1 MGYSTGANLKQVELY
16 GPREPAHRRTWTA
29 AAIPLILVFF
39 VLGQLITIFGVLKPM
54 GFHQTDLETQWL
66 PLFIQLLGF
75 GVTSLLLLAWVRLF
89 ERRPP
94 SALGLNGQALRR
106 YLRGLAV
113 GVGFLCGVIALI
125 WLAGG
130 YRVEGRGLWAAP
142 SPLLFL
148 PILALLGGFMIQG
161 ATEELLMRGWL
172 MQLVASRHGLV
183 AGIAVNAA
191 LFALMHGGNISPSKE
206 LALAMVNLVLFA
218 VMISLYAIKEG
229 SLWGVCA
236 WHTAWNWL
244 LGVGFGLEVSGG
256 RIPVR
261 SLVIDLA
268 PSTGSPW
275 WLTGGAFGPEA
286 SVATTAVLLAGA
298 VYLGA
303 TGALKTARAR
313 SIAFA

>member
-1 MGYSTGANLKQVELY
+1 MKQVEIY

-29 AAIPLILVFF
+29 AAIPLILLFF
-39 VLGQLITIFGVLKPM
+39 ILGQLITIFGVLKPM
-54 GFHQTDLETQWL
+54 GFHQVDLETQWL
-66 PLFIQLLGF
+66 PHVIQLLGF
-75 GVTSLLLLAWVRLF
+75 GVTAALLFVWVRLF
-89 ERRPP
+89 ERRPLA
-94 SALGLNGQALRR
+94 ALGLNGQGLVR
-106 YLRGLAV
+106 YVRGLAV
-113 GVGFLCGVIALI
+113 GMGFLSGVIALI
-125 WLAGG
+125 WLTGG
-130 YRVEGRGLWAAP
+130 YRIEGHGVWAAP

-148 PILALLGGFMIQG
+148 PILALFGAFMVQG

-183 AGIAVNAA
+183 AGIVINSV
-191 LFALMHGGNISPSKE
+191 LFALLHGGNISPSKE
-206 LALAMVNLVLFA
+206 LVLALANLVLFA

-256 RIPVR
+256 RIPVQ

-268 PSTGSPW
+268 PNAGAPW

-286 SVATTAVLLAGA
+286 SVATTVVLLAGVTYFA
-298 VYLGA
+298 ASGA
-303 TGALKTARAR
+303 FQNARAR
-313 SIAFA
+313 AATFA

>member
-1 MGYSTGANLKQVELY
+1 MKHVELY
-16 GPREPAHRRTWTA
+16 GPREPEHRRTWTA
-29 AAIPLILVFF
+29 AAIPLILMFF
-39 VLGQLITIFGVLKPM
+39 ILGQLITIFGVLKPM
-54 GFHQTDLETQWL
+54 GFHQVDLETQWL
-66 PLFIQLLGF
+66 PHVIQLLGF
-75 GVTSLLLLAWVRLF
+75 GITAALLLVWVRLF

-94 SALGLNGQALRR
+94 SVLGLNGQGLVR
-106 YLRGLAV
+106 YARGLAV
-113 GVGFLCGVIALI
+113 GMGFLCGVIALI
-125 WLAGG
+125 WLTGG
-130 YRVEGRGLWAAP
+130 YRIEGHGVWAAP

-148 PILALLGGFMIQG
+148 PILALFGAFMIQG

-183 AGIAVNAA
+183 AGIVVNAV
-191 LFALMHGGNISPSKE
+191 LFALMHGGNIEPSKE
-206 LALAMVNLVLFA
+206 LVLALANLVLFA

-256 RIPVR
+256 RIPVQ

-268 PSTGSPW
+268 PNAGAPW

-286 SVATTAVLLAGA
+286 SVATTVVLLAGC
-298 VYLGA
+298 VYFGA
-303 TGALKTARAR
+303 TGALQGAKARAA
-313 SIAFA
+313 AFA

>member
-1 MGYSTGANLKQVELY
+1 MKNVELF
-16 GPREPAHRRTWTA
+16 GPREAGHRRTWTA
-29 AAIPLILVFF
+29 AAIPLIIVFF
-39 VLGQLITIFGVLKPM
+39 ILGQLVTVFAALKPM
-54 GFHQTDLETQWL
+54 GFHKADLTTQWL
-66 PLFIQLLGF
+66 PILIQLLGF
-75 GVTSLLLLAWVRLF
+75 GVTSAFLLAWVRLF

-94 SALGLNGQALRR
+94 SALGLNGQVLRR

-113 GVGFLCGVIALI
+113 GVGFLCSVIGLI

-130 YRVEGRGLWAAP
+130 YRVEGHGVWTAP

-172 MQLVASRHGLV
+172 MQLVASRHGLI
-183 AGIAVNAA
+183 AGIVVNAV
-191 LFALMHGGNISPSKE
+191 LFAVMHGGNISPSKE
-206 LALAMVNLVLFA
+206 LAFAMVNLVLFA

-236 WHTAWNWL
+236 WHSAWNWL
-244 LGVGFGLEVSGG
+244 LGVGFGLDVSGE
-256 RIPVR
+256 RIPVQ

-268 PSTGSPW
+268 PKASAPW

-286 SVATTAVLLAGA
+286 SVATTAVLLAGV
-298 VYLGA
+298 VYFAA
-303 TGALKTARAR
+303 TGALQTARAR
-313 SIAFA
+313 SAAYVSAAPEATT